1 MRAATV
7 SETTEEETEEG
18 GKVGMGRGGWQVG
31 AGGDLLPA
39 YGGVRRRHDAGSPM
53 NGLMERAGR
62 ATQRARLTKR
72 ASSPQTPLA
81 RPMLLRL
88 LG

>member
-1 MRAATV
+1 
-7 SETTEEETEEG
+7 
-18 GKVGMGRGGWQVG
+18 MGRRDARRVAAG
-31 AGGDLLPA
+31 AGGDLLAA

-72 ASSPQTPLA
+72 ASSPHPHPREPARFAPSSWLTRTLA
-81 RPMLLRL
+81 ADGRS
-88 LG
+88 